1 MRGSTRWK
9 AITNQTLASGTPGKI
24 EEEQRRRGEERKS
37 MWKGKEED
45 SEGTQA
51 DVQAAIPADSILLFF
66 FFSSLLCSSFLCSS
80 NPSCPPHLQTLSFS
94 VCSDLGA
101 PEEKKQSRKEGE
113 RESEAAKSKTRNKA
127 DASYRC
133 SHCGTFTLLNC
144 CLCEGIYL
152 KFPK

>member
-113 RESEAAKSKTRNKA
+113 REKGKQPKVKLGIRLMRATGVATVELS
-127 DASYRC
+127 
-133 SHCGTFTLLNC
+133 
-144 CLCEGIYL
+144 LC
-152 KFPK
+152 